1 MKPEP
6 PPTAVALFAKAP
18 RPGRVKTRLV
28 GRLAAA
34 EAAEFHRLC
43 AQALWARLLG
53 APGIDAY
60 LYCDCGWPE
69 FQALA
74 GERFR
79 LQRGGDLGARM
90 RSCLESLLADGYAN
104 ALIVGADAPTLP
116 ADQFQQALAALAA
129 NDAVLGP
136 SEDGGF
142 TLVGARRAPQ
152 GMFDGVAWSRES
164 TRAAALRAMRAAG
177 LRTVVTACVG
187 YDIDLPGDLER
198 LKRDPN
204 LPANLQ
210 RWFRRR

>member
-1 MKPEP
+1 M
-6 PPTAVALFAKAP
+6 ALFAKAP

-28 GRLAAA
+28 GRLSAA

-43 AQALWARLLG
+43 AQALWERLAG

-69 FQALA
+69 FKALA
-74 GERFR
+74 AERFR

-90 RSCLESLLADGYAN
+90 RACLGSLLADGYAN

-116 ADQFQQALAALAA
+116 DDQFQQALAALAA
-129 NDAVLGP
+129 HDAVLGP

-142 TLVGARRAPQ
+142 TLVGARRAPR
-152 GMFDGVAWSRES
+152 GMFAGVAWSRES
-164 TRAAALRAMRAAG
+164 TRDEALRAMRTAG
-177 LRTVVTACVG
+177 LRTVVTPSVG
-187 YDIDLPGDLER
+187 YDIDLPGDLAR
-198 LKRDPN
+198 LKRDPD